1 MSIHDTN
8 ILGIGRAVAVALVT
22 AGAKTY
28 AVSRTQNSLDELK
41 SEVSALQCSIHTRG
55 IQQLSLDSF
64 NTPYNISMDIDVFK
78 FVHGC

>member
-41 SEVSALQCSIHTRG
+41 SEVSALQ
-55 IQQLSLDSF
+55 
-64 NTPYNISMDIDVFK
+64 
-78 FVHGC
+78 